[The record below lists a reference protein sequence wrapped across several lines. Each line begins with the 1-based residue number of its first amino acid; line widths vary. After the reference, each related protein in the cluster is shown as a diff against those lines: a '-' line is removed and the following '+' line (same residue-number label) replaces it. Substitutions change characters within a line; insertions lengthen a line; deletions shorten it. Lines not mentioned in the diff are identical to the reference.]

1 MISLISGCAASDST
15 AAAIV
20 ASSLR
25 AGTIAE
31 TVMREVILVGQPLLA
46 VPVSLATR
54 IRDSREWLS
63 RRMLYY
69 SGTGDKTLKH
79 KILGPIALVLVA
91 AVLYVFAAPS
101 YRQGEPSLAGRK
113 AKDFDMQI
121 TGASHLSDLRGKV
134 VVLNFW
140 ASWCPPCLE
149 ETQSLNTLQQA
160 IASKGGVVLGISV
173 DEDKDAYEKF
183 LVDNHVVFPTY
194 RDATKKTATDYGTS
208 MFPETYLIDRQ
219 GRLARKI
226 VGPQDWQSPEVMRS
240 IDVLLKQN

>member
-1 MISLISGCAASDST
+1 M
-15 AAAIV
+15 
-20 ASSLR
+20 
-25 AGTIAE
+25 
-31 TVMREVILVGQPLLA
+31 
-46 VPVSLATR
+46 
-54 IRDSREWLS
+54 
-63 RRMLYY
+63 YY
-69 SGTGDKTLKH
+69 SGAGEKTLKH
-79 KILGPIALVLVA
+79 KILSPIALVLVA
-91 AVLYVFAAPS
+91 GVLYMFAAPS

-113 AKDFDMQI
+113 AQDFDMRI

-149 ETQSLNTLQQA
+149 ETQSLNTLQQN
-160 IASKGGVVLGISV
+160 ITSRGGVVLGISV

-183 LVDNHVVFPTY
+183 LVDNHVIFPTY
-194 RDATKKTATDYGTS
+194 RDASKKTSTDYGTS

-226 VGPQDWQSPEVMRS
+226 VGPQDWQSIEIMRS